1 MAQAAGAI
9 SQRKLKKKKKKMNC
23 IVMWNYS
30 DETFLNAT
38 RGIKAMLADL

>member
-9 SQRKLKKKKKKMNC
+9 SQRKLKKKKKMNC